1 MSEAPVTTA
10 PTTDPS
16 TVPTID
22 ADPYGEHGSTDPTA
36 FQVAVRETADVVRLD
51 RLGCWAT
58 GRHEH
63 VVPVLR
69 NWQDYGSAAGVGL
82 SNFATG
88 RAWRQTSILLEA
100 DPPHHDA
107 PHRVLAEILS
117 PRTQRTLRESWFA
130 EAERLV
136 DALLDRTT
144 TFDALTDL
152 AMAYP
157 LQAFPDAVGIAQG
170 DRHRLMAFS
179 DFLFNAFGP
188 RNALVRDAGADA
200 RSHSEWVDRSCRR
213 EALTPGGLGA
223 RIWAAADRG
232 EITAEQAPDVVRSLF
247 AAGVNTTVH
256 ALGSLLHALATHPA
270 QWALVREDAG
280 VRRRALDEAL
290 RWSTPVQTFF
300 RTTTREVELAGVPL
314 GRHEKV
320 MVLLG
325 AANRD
330 PRRWT
335 DPDVFDV
342 TRDPAGHVGFGTGLH
357 ACLGQS
363 FARLEAEALLTALAR
378 RVATIEPAGPAVPR
392 ANNTLRAWSSIPV
405 RVTRA

>member
-1 MSEAPVTTA
+1 MSSAPA
-10 PTTDPS
+10 RPE
-16 TVPTID
+16 TVPAID
-22 ADPYGEHGSTDPTA
+22 ADPYGEAGTVDPTP
-36 FQVAVRETADVVRLD
+36 FQVAVRETADVVRLARYD
-51 RLGCWAT
+51 CYAT

-63 VVPVLR
+63 VTSVLR
-69 NWQDYGSAAGVGL
+69 NWQDYGSAHGVGL
-82 SNFATG
+82 SNFATSKP
-88 RAWRQTSILLEA
+88 WRQKSILLEA

-107 PHRVLAEILS
+107 PHRVLAEILG
-117 PRTQRTLRESWFA
+117 PRTQRTLREAWFA
-130 EAERLV
+130 EAESLV
-136 DALLDRTT
+136 DSLLDRTT
-144 TFDALTDL
+144 TFDALSDL

-157 LQAFPDAVGIAQG
+157 LQAFPNAVGIAQG

-188 RNALVRDAGADA
+188 RNALVREAGPDA
-200 RSHSEWVDRSCRR
+200 RAHSEWVDESCRR
-213 EALTPGGLGA
+213 EALAPGGLGE

-256 ALGSLLHALATHPA
+256 ALGSLLHALANHPD
-270 QWALVREDAG
+270 QWALVREDERL
-280 VRRRALDEAL
+280 RRRALDEAL
-290 RWSTPVQTFF
+290 RWSTPVQSFF
-300 RTTTREVELAGVPL
+300 RTTTREVSLAGATI
-314 GRHEKV
+314 GTHEKI

-330 PRRWT
+330 PRRWH

-363 FARLEAEALLTALAR
+363 FARLEAEALLTAMVR
-378 RVATIEPAGPAVPR
+378 RIATIEPAGVAEPR
-392 ANNTLRAWSSIPV
+392 PNNTLRAWARIPV
-405 RVTRA
+405 RVTRV